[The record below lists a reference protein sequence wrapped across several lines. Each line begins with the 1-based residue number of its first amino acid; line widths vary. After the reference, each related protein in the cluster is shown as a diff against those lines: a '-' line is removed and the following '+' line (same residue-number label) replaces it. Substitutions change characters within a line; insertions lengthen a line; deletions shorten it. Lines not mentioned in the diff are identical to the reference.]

1 MYKAGVRTFTLQK
14 WRMNEGSVTV
24 TFNFSDQTGKL
35 S

>member
-1 MYKAGVRTFTLQK
+1 MHKAEVRTFTLQK

-24 TFNFSDQTGKL
+24 TFSFSDQSGKL